1 MSLEPA
7 RRNDNDFIEN
17 CIVHYYSK
25 IYDKKKKKKKKK
37 KRKNPS
43 SKPTLTLTSQL
54 GKYVGL
60 GEG

>member
-1 MSLEPA
+1 MEPA

-25 IYDKKKKKKKKK
+25 IYDKKQKKNK

-43 SKPTLTLTSQL
+43 PKPTLTLTSQL
-54 GKYVGL
+54 RKNVGL
-60 GEG
+60 AEG

>member
-25 IYDKKKKKKKKK
+25 IYNKKEKKK
-37 KRKNPS
+37 KRKKGKTP
-43 SKPTLTLTSQL
+43 PLSQH
-54 GKYVGL
+54 
-60 GEG
+60 

>member
-7 RRNDNDFIEN
+7 RRNDNVFIEN
-17 CIVHYYSK
+17 RIVHYYSK
-25 IYDKKKKKKKKK
+25 IYDKKEKKNK

-43 SKPTLTLTSQL
+43 PKPTLTLKSQL
-54 GKYVGL
+54 RKYVCL

>member
-1 MSLEPA
+1 MEPA

-25 IYDKKKKKKKKK
+25 IYDKKEKKNK

-43 SKPTLTLTSQL
+43 PKPTLTLTSQL
-54 GKYVGL
+54 RKNVGL
-60 GEG
+60 AEG

>member
-7 RRNDNDFIEN
+7 RRNDNDFIDN

-25 IYDKKKKKKKKK
+25 MYDKKEKNQKM
-37 KRKNPS
+37 KNPS
-43 SKPTLTLTSQL
+43 PKPTLTLTSQL
-54 GKYVGL
+54 GKFVGL

>member
-25 IYDKKKKKKKKK
+25 IYDKKEKK
-37 KRKNPS
+37 KRKKGKTP
-43 SKPTLTLTSQL
+43 PLSQH
-54 GKYVGL
+54 
-60 GEG
+60 